1 MRKDFEIDSEIIIDD
16 VRENL
21 PDEGSLQVN
30 GNTADIPSGVIPL
43 ASTAVGQKLKVYASK
58 TRAQALSLT
67 GANPQAL
74 FFPTDA
80 ESIVF
85 NRKEYGA
92 GPYLVCL
99 NVNENSSSD
108 MLLVRFGKPSDL
120 VAAVRARRPFLGWDG
135 SLDKVTHS
143 VPVSVEVSDSTVYMM
158 WMEHYRTSRMQLVH
172 LYASYSGDTWGQ
184 VTQYNKY
191 RFSEGIYTP
200 PAE

>member
-1 MRKDFEIDSEIIIDD
+1 MDEKVIDSED
-16 VRENL
+16 REQ
-21 PDEGSLQVN
+21 GGIV
-30 GNTADIPSGVIPL
+30 PL
-43 ASTAVGQKLKVYASK
+43 ASSPTGKILEVYASK

-67 GANPQAL
+67 GSNPQAL
-74 FFPTDA
+74 FFATD
-80 ESIVF
+80 SDCIVF
-85 NRKEYGA
+85 NGKEYVA

-108 MLLVRFGKPSDL
+108 TLLVRFGKPSDL

-184 VTQYNKY
+184 VTQYNEY